1 MTCEEVRIALGAHA
15 LGALDED
22 EAAEVDLHLATCEAC
37 GAELLDLE
45 GVAAFLGKVSERDVE
60 LVASPPRRVLERLL
74 SDRARRTRR
83 TRTLLAVAASAAVLV
98 TGGTVWT
105 TVQSAQDGGSTSAV
119 AASAPPAPESRAYQ
133 ADQAPEISAQKAL
146 PSPNGTGSAEDR
158 QLKAVAG
165 QEFPGENR
173 PKGYTATV
181 TAFPAEAGT
190 DLGVVVDGMPSGTN
204 CRLVVVA
211 RDGRRDTSG
220 SWVVGAA
227 DYQDNAAY
235 QLRTTL
241 ALRDID
247 RFEVVDG
254 KGAVLVRIP
263 VER

>member
-22 EAAEVDLHLATCEAC
+22 EATEVDLHLATCEAC

-45 GVAAFLGKVSERDVE
+45 GVAGFLGKVSERDVE
-60 LVASPPRRVLERLL
+60 LVASPPRQVLERLL

-83 TRTLLAVAASAAVLV
+83 ARALLAVVASAAVLV

-105 TVQSAQDGGSTSAV
+105 AVQSSHGGGSTSAV
-119 AASAPPAPESRAYQ
+119 AASAPPAPESRAFQ
-133 ADQAPEISAQKAL
+133 ADQAPETLARKAV
-146 PSPNGTGSAEDR
+146 PSPNAEDR
-158 QLKAVAG
+158 QLQAVAG
-165 QEFPGENR
+165 QEFPGANR

-181 TAFPAEAGT
+181 TAFPAAAGT
-190 DLGVVVDGMPSGTN
+190 ELGVVVGGVPSGTN

-211 RDGRRDTSG
+211 RDGRHDTSG

-227 DYQDNAAY
+227 GYQDNAAY

-254 KGAVLVRIP
+254 TGALLVEIP